1 MARLE
6 FPRKTGLILRC
17 AGKAG
22 SLWLQPHS
30 VPGELQ
36 VGSSGSLR
44 GPGLAQASGHS
55 LAGPEEPAACESVLA
70 GEQRAGRV
78 GFSPPQLQV
87 NASSGHSLR
96 ALIPHA
102 PSPEAR
108 GGGWEELPHF
118 QGSVA
123 VLMVLR
129 EAVTR

>member
-1 MARLE
+1 M
-6 FPRKTGLILRC
+6 PC
-17 AGKAG
+17 

-36 VGSSGSLR
+36 VGSSGTLR

-78 GFSPPQLQV
+78 GFSPPQVRV

-96 ALIPHA
+96 ALKL
-102 PSPEAR
+102 
-108 GGGWEELPHF
+108 EELYLP
-118 QGSVA
+118 SLA
-123 VLMVLR
+123 PR
-129 EAVTR
+129 AAKKR